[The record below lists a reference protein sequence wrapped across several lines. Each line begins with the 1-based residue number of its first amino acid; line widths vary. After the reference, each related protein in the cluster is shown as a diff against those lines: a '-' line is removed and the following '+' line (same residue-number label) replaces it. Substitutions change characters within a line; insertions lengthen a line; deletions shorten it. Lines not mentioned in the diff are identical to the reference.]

1 MITNNK
7 KNKQVKFHKVKTQ
20 NFNNAKKYKINK
32 SSRTSALDK
41 LIKNVDE
48 QYSLEK
54 KKICKISKKLCSSK
68 EINLISNQI
77 LALKEKEKNLG
88 KTNISAFLKNED
100 KKKKLKK
107 YNSSKNIH
115 LFKNIIINNNLNSKN
130 NKLDKKNK
138 KLNINENDKNDSYI
152 INNELNQFIERN
164 DKENKENKENKE
176 ENKNNDDTHDKE
188 RADNIVETIKNKFLC
203 CF

>member
-7 KNKQVKFHKVKTQ
+7 KNKEVKFHKVKTQ

-32 SSRTSALDK
+32 SSRTSALDN
-41 LIKNVDE
+41 LLKNVDE
-48 QYSLEK
+48 QYSLEN

-68 EINLISNQI
+68 QINLISNKI

-107 YNSSKNIH
+107 YNSSKNLHYI
-115 LFKNIIINNNLNSKN
+115 KNIINNNNLNSKK